1 VRGCLQKAKTAKRG
15 LRPGEASWNIILAL
29 GRGADGKHKQKW
41 VRFHGTRKQAEE
53 KLTELTGEVHR
64 GEFVEPSKITVGA
77 WLDEWLEKAIR
88 PPRCTQNTFSAYNYI
103 VTKHLKPGLGHVLLQ
118 KLTPLQVERY
128 YAERGADLAER
139 SVALHHAILTG
150 ALSAAVNNGTLRQN
164 VASRV
169 TNKPKVR
176 QNDEDLL
183 NNVWTADE
191 ARRFLE
197 SLKEDSST
205 QYLVLFALALE
216 TGLRKSE
223 LLGLQ
228 WKDIDGT
235 SLRVDR
241 QLLGVTEDEATGVF
255 RLVTSPP
262 KGKRS
267 RALDLSDEVVTMLR
281 DHKREQSEVKMKNR
295 RHYVDHGLVFA
306 QAWEH
311 KSGKHSVL
319 GMPLNKT
326 MVGGQLAKLCRLSGV
341 KRITVHGLR
350 HTSATLLLSAGVQPH
365 VVQRRLGHSKV
376 EMTLNI
382 YSHVLPS
389 MQSDA
394 ASRLATVLHR

>member
-1 VRGCLQKAKTAKRG
+1 MRGCLQKAKTAKRG
-15 LRPGEASWNIILAL
+15 LRQGEASWNIILAL

-41 VRFHGTRKQAEE
+41 VRFHGTRKQAEA
-53 KLTELTGEVHR
+53 KLTELVGEVHK
-64 GEFVEPSKITVGA
+64 GEFIEPSKITLSG
-77 WLDEWLEKAIR
+77 WLDEWLEKAIK
-88 PPRCTQNTFSAYNYI
+88 PPRCTPNTYNAYSYI
-103 VTKHLKPGLGHVLLQ
+103 VTKHLKPGLGHVHLQ
-118 KLTPLQVERY
+118 RLTPLQVERY
-128 YAERGADLAER
+128 YTERGTALATR
-139 SVALHHAILTG
+139 SVFLHHCILSG
-150 ALSAAVNNGTLRQN
+150 ALKAAVNSGILRQN

-183 NNVWTADE
+183 NNVWTAHE
-191 ARRFLE
+191 AQTFL
-197 SLKEDSST
+197 SVVKEKSRTRYST
-205 QYLVLFALALE
+205 LFALALE

-228 WKDIDGT
+228 WKDIDGA

-241 QLLGVTEDEATGVF
+241 QLLGVREDDGKPV
-255 RLVTSPP
+255 LVTSPP

-267 RALDLSDEVVTMLR
+267 RSLDLSEEMVTLLR
-281 DHKREQSEVKMKNR
+281 EHKREQSELKLKNR
-295 RHYVDHGLVFA
+295 LHYVDHGLVFA

-311 KSGKHSVL
+311 KSGKHSRL

-326 MVGGQLAKLCRLSGV
+326 MLVAQLAKWCRESEV
-341 KRITVHGLR
+341 KRVTVHGLR

-365 VVQRRLGHSKV
+365 VVQRRLGHSKI

-389 MQSDA
+389 MESDA